1 MERRFADIDD
11 LELELWLRQRDE
23 GLIVWK
29 TKSGETIQLKN
40 MSDNHLKN
48 AINYSRK
55 IEELNEI
62 ASEYSAYIDLHQETY

>member
-48 AINYSRK
+48 AINHSRK

-62 ASEYSAYIDLHQETY
+62 ASEYSAHIDSKHID